1 MVGTFI
7 MTKRPL
13 HLSYSAIAD
22 FKACPTRF
30 RNKYVL
36 GLRTVEDT
44 EVQRVG
50 TNWHRILD
58 IATRKPGSV
67 CTRCAN
73 EQANDPECTLCA
85 GTGFLPDDIM
95 DAVTREINRIY
106 SEKTFSDPIAAETE
120 RVKLLYSLS
129 GYRWY
134 YSEQPEE
141 VITREQHF
149 DLTLRNPETGHTL
162 PNVRLVGCIDKII
175 NWNGHPA
182 IKEHKSTSNSVD
194 PDSTYWGHLNLDT
207 QTTLYLYAARRWQ
220 ADGLLESWGIKA
232 SDPLISK
239 ILYDVWHRP
248 QISPKKLTQAESKKF
263 VADGEYCGQ
272 KFEVIDGDKEPLD
285 PRYSFIINGCG
296 VDIEPGAKPGTFAI
310 QETPEMYGARL
321 LADIVE
327 RPEFYFRCV
336 ELSRI
341 NKEMESF
348 EYELVNIYRT
358 MQEMIRTGHWYG
370 NEQQCEA
377 KYKCDYI
384 SCCYNGVDVES
395 GIVPDGFKL
404 IFDKEK

>member
-1 MVGTFI
+1 

-13 HLSYSAIAD
+13 RLSASAIAS
-22 FKACPTRF
+22 FKACPIRF
-30 RNKYVL
+30 RNAYVL

-44 EVQRVG
+44 EAQRVG
-50 TNWHRILD
+50 SNWHRILD

-67 CTRCAN
+67 CTICADKP
-73 EQANDPECTLCA
+73 ANDPECTLCD
-85 GTGFLPDDIM
+85 GTGHLPDDIM
-95 DAVTREINRIY
+95 DAVTREINHIY
-106 SEKTFSDPIAAETE
+106 DGKTFSDPITAEIE

-182 IKEHKSTSNSVD
+182 IKEHKSTSSSVD

-220 ADGLLESWGIKA
+220 VDGLLEPWGIKA
-232 SDPLISK
+232 SDPPISK
-239 ILYDVWHRP
+239 ILYDVWHKP
-248 QISPKKLTQAESKKF
+248 QISPKKLTQVESKKF
-263 VADGEYCGQ
+263 VTDWEYFGQ
-272 KFEVIDGDKEPLD
+272 KFEVNTLSPIASMPGYPIF
-285 PRYSFIINGCG
+285 SINNTNMI
-296 VDIEPGAKPGTFAI
+296 VEPGAKPDTFAI

-336 ELSRI
+336 ELSRTD
-341 NKEMESF
+341 KEMQSF
-348 EYELVNIYRT
+348 EWELFNIYRT
-358 MQEMIRTGHWYG
+358 MQEMIHTGHWYG
-370 NEQQCEA
+370 NESSCEA
-377 KYKCDYI
+377 KYKCNYI
-384 SCCYNGVDVES
+384 PCCYNGIDVEN
-395 GIVPDGFKL
+395 GVIPDGFKL
-404 IFDKEK
+404 IFDEEK